1 MFFVPPSPVLNS
13 VLDLTTISF
22 ITTILILSILS
33 LCFIFH
39 LRFKSK
45 SLTHLQHFNSLWTV
59 RFLLVSFISLWA
71 ITELFRLPFFRR
83 RYLYP
88 FLSSFTIDQ
97 QSNLCKIHVA
107 LNLGFFQPAFLVT
120 LLFLVNV
127 SIKQKT
133 HNNIW
138 AISFVLI
145 TCLPLLLLQIVLI
158 FFTPFKL
165 QLPEI
170 FRRSS
175 TVWKNGFGN
184 QTVLCA
190 YPLLNTIAFAIFG
203 IGYIVWFLFSC
214 WKVGSMVINKGLRY
228 RLFGLIFSVVVSL
241 PVQILCLGLSVLWNP
256 DEMAYSTVA
265 FVAFLSTFSC
275 ATVGEGILVI
285 KPVADALDVE
295 VDSRLPVRNG
305 ADQGMQRL
313 MRSYDG

>member
-1 MFFVPPSPVLNS
+1 MFFIPPSPVLDS
-13 VLDLTTISF
+13 VFDLFTISF
-22 ITTILILSILS
+22 ITAILILSICS

-71 ITELFRLPFFRR
+71 VTELYRLPFFRR

-88 FLSSFTIDQ
+88 FLSSLTISQ
-97 QSNLCKIHVA
+97 QSNLCKIHVV
-107 LNLGFFQPAFLVT
+107 LSLGFFEPAFLVT
-120 LLFLVNV
+120 LLFLVNA
-127 SIKQKT
+127 SIKHK
-133 HNNIW
+133 NPNDIW

-158 FFTPFKL
+158 FFMPFEL
-165 QLPEI
+165 QLPGF

-175 TVWKNGFGN
+175 IVWKDGFGN

-190 YPLLNTIAFAIFG
+190 YPLLNTIAFGMFG
-203 IGYIVWFLFSC
+203 IGYAVWFLFSC
-214 WKVGSMVINKGLRY
+214 WKVVSMVINKGLRY
-228 RLFGLIFSVVVSL
+228 RLYGLIFAVVVSL

-256 DEMAYSTVA
+256 DEMANSVVA
-265 FVAFLSTFSC
+265 LVAFLSTFSC
-275 ATVGEGILVI
+275 ASVGEGILVI

-295 VDSRLPVRNG
+295 GTCSRWTPGFGSGMKPVGGRTV
-305 ADQGMQRL
+305 
-313 MRSYDG
+313 